1 MFITPLNFPMY
12 SQFSIHNF
20 HFYGSSGLG
29 TSCFHLHSNWQNK
42 SFLRIEGEII
52 KDDGLNRNLS
62 NCWVIKD
69 TFVYLCWEMLTISLK
84 ENIKTVRKI
93 LRQLQINVFSASI
106 ATTIATTEWR
116 EGAIINT
123 FTHFTISTIL
133 PLKVLDCCCPLFIP
147 PTPIWFLHYYCKL
160 SKSEKAFYPRNQA
173 TFKGRIIIVIVL

>member
-69 TFVYLCWEMLTISLK
+69 TFMYLCWEMLMILLK
-84 ENIKTVRKI
+84 ENINTVRKI
-93 LRQLQINVFSASI
+93 LPAFRSCGLPIAKLQIYVSASI
-106 ATTIATTEWR
+106 ATRIATIKWR

-123 FTHFTISTIL
+123 FTHFTISTFL
-133 PLKVLDCCCPLFIP
+133 PLKVLDCCCPVAFIF
-147 PTPIWFLHYYCKL
+147 TVLYSFLRH
-160 SKSEKAFYPRNQA
+160 EKRGICVNIGASGCTTR
-173 TFKGRIIIVIVL
+173 L